1 MIDSIKLMSQLELF
15 SNNKGSQKEGSQKEG
30 SQKESHGSQVTCV
43 LPDYQIRKS
52 KRAKNV
58 SIRISVEGE
67 VEVVVPPDFDCS
79 ELPELLEKRREWIAK
94 TRDRLLDTAE
104 ATADD
109 WTVEKPDTILLRW
122 QSESLDDPNKSSAK
136 HDKNIESWS
145 VSYKPKPGNQT
156 VCTPALGSSLTIRG
170 DTEQAATCQ
179 AVLRKWLAHRAHRE
193 LAPWLRQL
201 GFELNLPCRRISV
214 RGQKTRWASCSSQKD
229 ISLNY
234 KLLFLPRPLV
244 HYVLV
249 HELCHTVHMNHSDQ
263 FWALV
268 AEKLPDYKQRVCEL
282 KTGWRYVPRWV
293 ETK

>member
-1 MIDSIKLMSQLELF
+1 MSQLELF
-15 SNNKGSQKEGSQKEG
+15 SNDEG
-30 SQKESHGSQVTCV
+30 SQKESPKENFGSPVAFA

-52 KRAKNV
+52 KRAKHV

-67 VEVVVPPDFDCS
+67 VEVVVPPGFDCA

-94 TRDRLLDTAE
+94 TRDRLLNTAE
-104 ATADD
+104 ATAAD

-122 QSESLDDPNKSSAK
+122 QSESLDDLNKPTK
-136 HDKNIESWS
+136 QDKSIESWS
-145 VSYKPKPGNQT
+145 VSYRPKPGNQT
-156 VCTPALGSSLTIRG
+156 ICTPALGSSLTIRG
-170 DTEQAATCQ
+170 DTEQASNCQ
-179 AVLRKWLAHRAHRE
+179 AVLRQWLAHRAHRE

-201 GFELNLPCRRISV
+201 GFELALPCRRISV

-268 AEKLPDYKQRVCEL
+268 AEKLPDYKCWVSEL